1 MMTRACPTLAA
12 FVLVLSSCTGETSD
26 LDGDTDDST
35 VTKGNGSDPDTTS
48 ATKTPGSSSDGDSDG
63 DTEGDS
69 DDDGSTTSSAT
80 TDDPTDTSNPTTH
93 GTDTDGGDGPGIDDD
108 FDGDLSLWQV
118 HNPNGVTLSIDNGFL
133 RLEPAANTLWYQGT
147 SGPLLWQLVTGDFM
161 VTADVTS
168 RRLSNPA
175 LPPLATYR
183 TGGLMA
189 RNPADATENYVFIAV
204 GSEEAPEAVETKT
217 TTNSNSVYDEV
228 PWPGAEG
235 ELRVCRIGGRF
246 EMLIRERGGTW
257 QSLDVYN
264 RPDLPDTLQ
273 VGPFGFAN
281 QADPD
286 LRVSFEWVRFA
297 LPTQVS
303 DCTQ

>member
-1 MMTRACPTLAA
+1 MLTRSCTQLAA
-12 FVLVLSSCTGETSD
+12 LSLALSACADRADDAESGKDSLTTKGVDTD
-26 LDGDTDDST
+26 GNTDGDT
-35 VTKGNGSDPDTTS
+35 
-48 ATKTPGSSSDGDSDG
+48 TKTPGPTS
-63 DTEGDS
+63 DTEGDDHGHSTS
-69 DDDGSTTSSAT
+69 DETSGDPSAT
-80 TDDPTDTSNPTTH
+80 GDPTTH
-93 GTDTDGGDGPGIDDD
+93 GETDGGDAPGIDDE
-108 FDGDLSLWQV
+108 FEGDLSLWEV
-118 HNPNGVTLSIDNGFL
+118 LNPGSVTLAVVDGYL
-133 RLEPAANTLWYQGT
+133 RLDPSANTLWFEGA
-147 SGPLLWQLVTGDFM
+147 SGPLVWQLVAGDFI

-204 GSEEAPEAVETKT
+204 GSEENPEAVETKT
-217 TTNSNSVYDEV
+217 TTNSQSIYDEV

-235 ELRVCRIGGRF
+235 EVRICRIGARF
-246 EMLIRERGGTW
+246 EMLIRERGGDW
-257 QSLDVYN
+257 QSLDVYD
-264 RPDLPDTLQ
+264 RPDLPNAVQ

-286 LRVSFEWVRFA
+286 LRVSFHWVRFGTA
-297 LPTQVS
+297 SQPS